1 MSDSLILPFSESDS
15 LIISSDNS
23 GGIGLKEK
31 DLVHVPYE
39 VVGYYS
45 FRVAVMECLGV
56 GGSPVSVVLNNFC
69 GDQAWEDLTR
79 GVRKGLNELGMED
92 LPITGSTESN
102 MPLLQSALGLMV
114 IGKRAN
120 ESVKKQHPLR
130 KIALIGRPLVGEEVM
145 EQQDWVAP
153 LSLYKSLCE
162 MEDVQALPVGSKG
175 IAYEWEHLDQ
185 CGEGVSVHI
194 SNKVDIAK
202 SSGPST
208 CFLIA
213 YPEQLEEEIKQR
225 SGPLFI
231 GE

>member
-15 LIISSDNS
+15 LIVSSDNS

-31 DLVHVPYE
+31 DLIHVPYE

-45 FRVAVMECLGV
+45 FRVAVMECMGV
-56 GGSPVSVVLNNFC
+56 GGRPVSVVLHNFC
-69 GDQAWEDLTR
+69 GDEAWEDLSK
-79 GVRKGLNELGMED
+79 GVRKGLNELGME
-92 LPITGSTESN
+92 LPITGSTETN
-102 MPLLQSALGLMV
+102 MPLLQSAIGLMV
-114 IGKRAN
+114 IGKRRN
-120 ESVKKQHPLR
+120 ERVKKQHPLR

-145 EQQDWVAP
+145 DQQDWVAP

-162 MEDVQALPVGSKG
+162 MEEVQALPVGSKG
-175 IAYEWEHLDQ
+175 IAYEWKHLDPS
-185 CGEGVSVHI
+185 GEGVSIHI
-194 SNKVDIAK
+194 SNKVDIEK

-213 YPEQLEEEIKQR
+213 YPEHLEEEIKLR

>member
-15 LIISSDNS
+15 LIVSSDNS

-56 GGSPVSVVLNNFC
+56 GGRPVSVVLNNFC
-69 GDQAWEDLTR
+69 GDEAWEDLTR
-79 GVRKGLNELGMED
+79 GVRKGLYELGMEG

-114 IGKRAN
+114 IGKRVN
-120 ESVKKQHPLR
+120 ERVKKQQPLR

-145 EQQDWVAP
+145 EQQEWVAP

-162 MEDVQALPVGSKG
+162 MVGVQALPVGSKG
-175 IAYEWEHLDQ
+175 IAYEWGHLDQ
-185 CGEGVSVHI
+185 SGEGVSMHI
-194 SNKVDIAK
+194 SNKVDIEK

-231 GE
+231 GG

>member
-15 LIISSDNS
+15 LIVSSDNS
-23 GGIGLKEK
+23 GGIGQKEK

-56 GGSPVSVVLNNFC
+56 GGRPVSVVLNNFC
-69 GDQAWEDLTR
+69 GDEAWEELTM

-114 IGKRAN
+114 IGKRVN
-120 ESVKKQHPLR
+120 ERVKNQQSLR
-130 KIALIGRPLVGEEVM
+130 KTALIGRPLVGEEVM
-145 EQQDWVAP
+145 EQQEWVAP

-162 MEDVQALPVGSKG
+162 MEGVQALPVGSKG
-175 IAYEWEHLDQ
+175 IAYEWKHLDPN
-185 CGEGVSVHI
+185 GKGVSVHI
-194 SNKVDIAK
+194 RNKVDIEK

-213 YPEQLEEEIKQR
+213 YPEQLEEEIKLR

-231 GE
+231 GG